1 MQQAFT
7 ALMDGAR
14 LIALSR
20 DRYWMSDTGLTID
33 CGAFVRALEYATGA
47 ESVLAGKPSTAFYH
61 AAVTSLGL
69 DAATADVV
77 MVGDDLLSDVGGAQQ
92 AGYQGYLVRTG
103 KFREEDLAS
112 GGITPTRILGSVADL

>member
-1 MQQAFT
+1 
-7 ALMDGAR
+7 
-14 LIALSR
+14 
-20 DRYWMSDTGLTID
+20 
-33 CGAFVRALEYATGA
+33 
-47 ESVLAGKPSTAFYH
+47 
-61 AAVTSLGL
+61 VTSLGL